1 MPGARA
7 AFFRNCTFESIKK
20 DTTVD
25 NRPFFV
31 KNAVMNA
38 LDLKFENELTPTQ
51 IEILNKELI
60 NLSNGGGA
68 AITTFSART

>member
-25 NRPFFV
+25 NRPYFER
-31 KNAVMNA
+31 NA
-38 LDLKFENELTPTQ
+38 LLNSIDLKYEDELTNTQ
-51 IEILNKELI
+51 IEILNREMLK
-60 NLSNGGGA
+60 LSNGGGG

>member
-7 AFFRNCTFESIKK
+7 AFFRNCSFESIKK

-25 NRPFFV
+25 NRPYFV
-31 KNAVMNA
+31 RNAEFNA
-38 LDLKFENELTPTQ
+38 LDLKFADQLTNTQ
-51 IEILNKELI
+51 IEILNRELLK
-60 NLSNGGGA
+60 LSNGGGA